1 MLNGGSDTFYA
12 SHHYYKK
19 IKVNKCRSHSSC
31 FCKPS
36 LMLLIWSMT
45 GGEMKCRIKEYTHL
59 NQQLLP
65 VTKQLSSPLLTSGCW
80 CLHMMNKRFLKRK
93 LQRISVVAM
102 ISTICLEPRSQRG
115 HRHKTREIWDIWEQ
129 TFLNVAGCGGSAQ
142 VQRSQCFRDDGSRE
156 QTTNGIAPYD
166 LLRYS
171 VTRQFGFQKYC

>member
-1 MLNGGSDTFYA
+1 MVLTAMLNGGSDTFYA

-65 VTKQLSSPLLTSGCW
+65 VTKQLSSPLLKSGCW

-115 HRHKTREIWDIWEQ
+115 HRHKTCEIWDIWEPSSNISERCR
-129 TFLNVAGCGGSAQ
+129 LWW
-142 VQRSQCFRDDGSRE
+142 QCSGAEIPMF
-156 QTTNGIAPYD
+156 
-166 LLRYS
+166 
-171 VTRQFGFQKYC
+171 

>member
-65 VTKQLSSPLLTSGCW
+65 VTKQLSSPLLKSGCW

-115 HRHKTREIWDIWEQ
+115 HRHKTREIWDIWEPSSNISERCR
-129 TFLNVAGCGGSAQ
+129 LWWLRC
-142 VQRSQCFRDDGSRE
+142 RDPDVLGMM
-156 QTTNGIAPYD
+156 APENKQQME
-166 LLRYS
+166 LHRMIYS
-171 VTRQFGFQKYC
+171 DTL